1 MCNCLT
7 CSSKSCSGEEAFPLR
22 LQRAGAKLWGL
33 GIAPPWCVPT
43 PAPFYSF
50 HLRQPKPRCDLGC
63 VGCQV
68 QVTPFPAATSNTTL
82 PWDAV
87 GNSLGGF
94 TGPYWALQGGGTAGG
109 MLQREAGHWSLLMGT
124 GRTGFVAVGMVEG
137 AYTRTGL

>member
-1 MCNCLT
+1 MQRGGSVSPQTAASWSKALGFGNCPSMV
-7 CSSKSCSGEEAFPLR
+7 CAHSS
-22 LQRAGAKLWGL
+22 
-33 GIAPPWCVPT
+33 
-43 PAPFYSF
+43 PFLFHNF

-87 GNSLGGF
+87 GNSLGGIYWPILGF

-109 MLQREAGHWSLLMGT
+109 MLQREAGSLSLLMGT